1 MKLSIKSAAMRMVPA
16 AVLAVASFCGTL
28 TTGSASA
35 AAPTITAISVSS
47 VTTPSAAFTFTVT
60 GTNFVQATRRVRG
73 TYVATEEYG
82 SVNATYNSATQ
93 LTVSV
98 PTLEAVTSA
107 VTLHFYVSTP
117 GQGRSVAAADQ
128 VFTINPPVQGPPP
141 TIAALSTTSVTTP
154 TAAFTFTVSGTN
166 FVAGT
171 TALPFHSEVVSDEW
185 GELKTTVNSATQVTV
200 SMRAL
205 PKVKTA
211 TTLHLYVENPDGT
224 RSDVAS
230 ELTFTINPPAP
241 GTPPTLTAL
250 SAIGVTTPARNVT
263 FTVTGTGFV
272 TGKGWNNQ
280 TTVAS
285 EEYGPLDTQVN
296 SATGLTVYLGT
307 FRKVR
312 TPITLHLYVLNP
324 DGTRSD
330 ASTDIVFTIN

>member
-1 MKLSIKSAAMRMVPA
+1 MNLSLKSAALKMLPA
-16 AVLAVASFCGTL
+16 AVFALASLVGAVTAP
-28 TTGSASA
+28 SALA
-35 AAPTITAISVSS
+35 AAPTITAISVNS

-73 TYVATEEYG
+73 TYVATEEG
-82 SVNATYNSATQ
+82 GPVNAVYNSATQ
-93 LTVSV
+93 MTVSV
-98 PTLEAVTSA
+98 PVLEAVTSA
-107 VTLHFYVSTP
+107 VTLHLYVATP
-117 GQGRSVAAADQ
+117 GQGRSASSTDQ

-141 TIAALSTTSVTTP
+141 TISALSETSVTTP
-154 TAAFTFTVSGTN
+154 TAAFTFTVTGTN
-166 FVAGT
+166 FAAGT
-171 TALPFHSEVVSDEW
+171 TALPFHSEVVSEEW
-185 GELKTTVNSATQVTV
+185 GELKTTVNSATQLTV

-224 RSDVAS
+224 RSDAAS
-230 ELTFTINPPAP
+230 ELTFTINPPVP
-241 GTPPTLTAL
+241 GTPPTLAST
-250 SAIGVTTPARNVT
+250 SITSVTTPARNVT

-280 TTVAS
+280 TVVAS